1 MNNSNTTDLTTGK
14 PITWLLSFSM
24 PLVLGTLFQQLYSF
38 VDSIIVGRFVSSDAL
53 GSVGATY
60 SLNFLII
67 GFVQGFCVG
76 LGIPIA
82 QRFGAHDHP
91 NIQRYFYN
99 AIYLCIAISL
109 IFGVGISFAT
119 RWTLTIMQTPP
130 SLIEGAITFIQPQFA
145 FIWVTVLYNFS
156 ASVLRS
162 FGDSTH
168 PFYFLVLASFLNIA
182 LDLWLIGLWH
192 MGITGAAIA
201 TIVAQLVSGLLNL
214 LWLAKKTHMV
224 EFKRQW
230 FSFSPSHTKRLTY
243 IALPMG
249 LEYSVSAIGAV
260 IMQMA
265 INSLGTVAV
274 ISQTAGE
281 KIRQM
286 FTLPMESIGM
296 GMATYVGQNYG
307 AQKLRRIHQGIR
319 SGLLIQLCYCLFC
332 LITIGLFANSLS
344 ELVIGHQPH
353 LVELSSQY
361 LRIMSTTFI
370 LHGSLMIYRN
380 TLQGLGFSMQAIFSG
395 VGELVGRGITSLIAI
410 ATVSYTAVCL
420 INPVAWALALAY
432 CIFMVNR
439 KLTMIEKSF

>member
-109 IFGVGISFAT
+109 IFGVGMSFAT

-286 FTLPMESIGM
+286 FTLPM
-296 GMATYVGQNYG
+296 
-307 AQKLRRIHQGIR
+307 
-319 SGLLIQLCYCLFC
+319 
-332 LITIGLFANSLS
+332 
-344 ELVIGHQPH
+344 
-353 LVELSSQY
+353 
-361 LRIMSTTFI
+361 
-370 LHGSLMIYRN
+370 
-380 TLQGLGFSMQAIFSG
+380 
-395 VGELVGRGITSLIAI
+395 
-410 ATVSYTAVCL
+410 
-420 INPVAWALALAY
+420 
-432 CIFMVNR
+432 
-439 KLTMIEKSF
+439 

>member
-109 IFGVGISFAT
+109 IFGVGMSFAT

-230 FSFSPSHTKRLTY
+230 FSF
-243 IALPMG
+243 
-249 LEYSVSAIGAV
+249 
-260 IMQMA
+260 
-265 INSLGTVAV
+265 
-274 ISQTAGE
+274 
-281 KIRQM
+281 
-286 FTLPMESIGM
+286 
-296 GMATYVGQNYG
+296 
-307 AQKLRRIHQGIR
+307 
-319 SGLLIQLCYCLFC
+319 
-332 LITIGLFANSLS
+332 
-344 ELVIGHQPH
+344 
-353 LVELSSQY
+353 
-361 LRIMSTTFI
+361 
-370 LHGSLMIYRN
+370 
-380 TLQGLGFSMQAIFSG
+380 
-395 VGELVGRGITSLIAI
+395 
-410 ATVSYTAVCL
+410 
-420 INPVAWALALAY
+420 
-432 CIFMVNR
+432 
-439 KLTMIEKSF
+439 